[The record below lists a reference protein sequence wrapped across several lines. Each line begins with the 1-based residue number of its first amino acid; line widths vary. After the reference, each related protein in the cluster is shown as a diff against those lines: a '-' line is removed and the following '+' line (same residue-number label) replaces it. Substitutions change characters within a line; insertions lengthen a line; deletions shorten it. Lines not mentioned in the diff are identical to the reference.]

1 MKYIEEISIGDC
13 FILENNKYILTTD
26 FKKSGQR
33 MCVNLTDGSIK
44 WIEGNIVID
53 QIDIFMV
60 DKETN
65 IIAIKERKKT
75 NDMDIKA

>member
-33 MCVNLTDGSIK
+33 MCVDLVDGSIK
-44 WIEGNIVID
+44 WIQGNTIID
-53 QIDIFMV
+53 QIDIFTV
-60 DKETN
+60 DKDTN
-65 IIAIKERKKT
+65 IIAIKERKKE
-75 NDMDIKA
+75 NQ

>member
-13 FILENNKYILTTD
+13 FILDNSKYILTTD

-33 MCVNLTDGSIK
+33 MSVNLLDGTIK
-44 WIEGNIVID
+44 WIDQSAVVE
-53 QIDIFMV
+53 QIDIFTV
-60 DKETN
+60 DKDTN

-75 NDMDIKA
+75 NDMDIKT

>member
-1 MKYIEEISIGDC
+1 
-13 FILENNKYILTTD
+13 
-26 FKKSGQR
+26 